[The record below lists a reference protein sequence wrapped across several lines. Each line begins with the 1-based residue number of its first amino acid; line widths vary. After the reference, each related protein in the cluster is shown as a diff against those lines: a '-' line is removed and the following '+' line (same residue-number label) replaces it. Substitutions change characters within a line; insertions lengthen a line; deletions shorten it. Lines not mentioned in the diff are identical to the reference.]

1 MGSNSKQ
8 KTSRPSEPTR
18 IRVER
23 RGLDVEYYLEGIVE
37 EMLKNRTTHFLDQ
50 RNYTVTLN
58 GVRETVTARIE
69 IDLKASDKLLEKAGM
84 MGEE

>member
-37 EMLKNRTTHFLDQ
+37 EMLK
-50 RNYTVTLN
+50 
-58 GVRETVTARIE
+58 A
-69 IDLKASDKLLEKAGM
+69 
-84 MGEE
+84 